1 MTKKLLKI
9 LFFIVF
15 QLLLVSCKN
24 TSQKMENYI
33 TTYNKSTQLITND
46 FITYTSARA
55 FLKDNKIEIMFI
67 TNLEQNESNKMIYKQ
82 TLPDLF
88 AEMLKKEE
96 LSMELIDEGINFE
109 VFWLAKDQTILE
121 QFTIDK
127 KKLNELLKKDIKNGS
142 VEKTVSSSTNAS
154 SDLQEMVALMNKNM
168 PIKNTDGTK
177 VLKIEINE
185 KNELV
190 YQIEAPNDFAKLLKN
205 EGAKEIIKESILRSG
220 NLKNIISAVQ
230 TYGINTIKYEYRD
243 TKGKEVNDVVL
254 TAKDL
259 R

>member
-1 MTKKLLKI
+1 MTKKLLM
-9 LFFIVF
+9 LSFFIAF

-33 TTYNKSTQLITND
+33 TAYNNSSQLITNE
-46 FITYTSARA
+46 FITYTSARS

-88 AEMLKKEE
+88 AEILKKEE
-96 LSMELIDEGINFE
+96 LSMELIEEGVNFE
-109 VFWLAKDQTILE
+109 VFWLAEDQTILE
-121 QFTIDK
+121 QFTINK
-127 KKLNELLKKDIKNGS
+127 KNLNELLKKDIKSGS
-142 VEKTVSSSTNAS
+142 VEKAVTSSTAVN
-154 SDLQEMVALMNKNM
+154 SDLQEMLALMNKNM

-177 VLKIEINE
+177 ILKIEINE

-190 YQIEAPNDFAKLLKN
+190 YQIETPNDFAKLLKK

-220 NLKNIISAVQ
+220 NLKNIINTVQ
-230 TYGINTIKYEYRD
+230 TYGISTIKYVYRD
-243 TKGKEVNDVVL
+243 NKGKEVNDIVL

-259 R
+259 K